1 MKLTTL
7 SITLLSTV
15 MLLTGCGDESN
26 QASNVATTQ
35 SVEKEP
41 AQKACY
47 DVGETTS
54 LERKD
59 VTGPRCQWQSEH
71 NFIVD
76 SDDLSKPEYP
86 GTLPVKPGYAVRRA
100 KEWPSEDLSDASSYD
115 KPRIQ
120 FWWNNVSS
128 RDPLV
133 NDYENGYKIWSVKI
147 DGTDLRLVTDDMPS
161 TASPQT
167 FMMSRSPNNRYV
179 AYAYSYGE
187 PLIKAIFDLKTQ
199 QTIQLGSART
209 KPYLV
214 WADDSSYIYFSDGFK
229 RYKYTLATGIKEE
242 VDVPLSE
249 NTVIVDGK
257 LINAAG
263 LGVGVYDAK
272 TLKRLYTIL
281 PEKEFED
288 SVDIEKRIYRQIAIS
303 PNGKYVWGINSYRKV
318 LINVEDKTWLAFSK
332 EGDEKKVYDKVVNIS
347 NDGRETQVGAA
358 IITIKRYGSDYR
370 YELTGKGRQSWKV
383 IQSGQNTIT
392 PVLYNADANDGRFLE
407 IVVCFAKHC
416 E

>member
-1 MKLTTL
+1 MKRTTL
-7 SITLLSTV
+7 SIMLLSTA

-26 QASNVATTQ
+26 QTSNTATTQ

-41 AQKACY
+41 TQKACY
-47 DVGETTS
+47 NVGETTS

-59 VTGPRCQWQSEH
+59 VTGSRCQWQSEH
-71 NFIVD
+71 NFIVY
-76 SDDLSKPEYP
+76 SEDLSKPEYP

-100 KEWPSEDLSDASSYD
+100 KEWPREDLSDASSYD

-120 FWWNNVSS
+120 FWWNNVGS

-133 NDYENGYKIWSVKI
+133 NDYENGYKIWSMKI

-161 TASPQT
+161 TASPQNFT
-167 FMMSRSPNNRYV
+167 MSRSPNNRYV

-199 QTIQLGSART
+199 QTIKLGSART

-229 RYKYTLATGIKEE
+229 RFKYTLATGTKEE

-249 NTVIVDGK
+249 DTVIVDGK

-272 TLKRLYTIL
+272 TLERLYTIL

-288 SVDIEKRIYRQIAIS
+288 SIDIEKRIYRQTAIS
-303 PNGKYVWGINSYRKV
+303 PNGKYVWAVNSYRKV
-318 LINVEDKTWLAFSK
+318 LINVEEKTWLAFSD
-332 EGDEKKVYDKVVNIS
+332 EGEEKKVYDKVVNIS
-347 NDGRETQVGAA
+347 NDGRETQTGAA
-358 IITIKRYGSDYR
+358 VITIKRYGSDYR

-383 IQSGQNTIT
+383 IHSGRVAKT
-392 PVLYNADANDGRFLE
+392 PVLYNADANGGRFLE
-407 IVVCFAKHC
+407 V
-416 E
+416 ENDE

>member
-1 MKLTTL
+1 MKRTTL
-7 SITLLSTV
+7 SIMLMSTA

-26 QASNVATTQ
+26 QTSNTATTQ

-41 AQKACY
+41 TQKACY
-47 DVGETTS
+47 NVGETTS

-71 NFIVD
+71 NFIVY
-76 SDDLSKPEYP
+76 SEDLSKPEYP

-100 KEWPSEDLSDASSYD
+100 KEWPREDLSDASSYD

-120 FWWNNVSS
+120 FWWNNVGS

-133 NDYENGYKIWSVKI
+133 NDYENGYKIWSMKI

-161 TASPQT
+161 TASPQNFT
-167 FMMSRSPNNRYV
+167 MSRSPNNRYV

-199 QTIQLGSART
+199 QTIKLGSART

-229 RYKYTLATGIKEE
+229 RFKYTLATGTKEE

-249 NTVIVDGK
+249 DTVIVDGK

-272 TLKRLYTIL
+272 TLERLYTIL

-288 SVDIEKRIYRQIAIS
+288 SIDIEKRIYRQTAIS
-303 PNGKYVWGINSYRKV
+303 PNGKYVWAVNSYRKV
-318 LINVEDKTWLAFSK
+318 LINVEEKTWLAFSD
-332 EGDEKKVYDKVVNIS
+332 EGEEKKVYDKVVNIS
-347 NDGRETQVGAA
+347 NDGRETQTGAA
-358 IITIKRYGSDYR
+358 VITIKRYGSDYR

-383 IQSGQNTIT
+383 IHSGRVAKT
-392 PVLYNADANDGRFLE
+392 PVLYNADANGGRFLE
-407 IVVCFAKHC
+407 V
-416 E
+416 ENDE

>member
-1 MKLTTL
+1 MKRTTL

-15 MLLTGCGDESN
+15 MLLTGCGDERN
-26 QASNVATTQ
+26 QDSNVATTQ
-35 SVEKEP
+35 SVGKEP

-54 LERKD
+54 FERKD

-71 NFIVD
+71 NFIVY
-76 SDDLSKPEYP
+76 SEDLSKPEYP

-100 KEWPSEDLSDASSYD
+100 KEWPREDLSDASSYD

-167 FMMSRSPNNRYV
+167 FMMNRSPNNRYV

-332 EGDEKKVYDKVVNIS
+332 EGDEEKVYDKVVNIS

-407 IVVCFAKHC
+407 V
-416 E
+416 ENDE

>member
-1 MKLTTL
+1 MKRTTL
-7 SITLLSTV
+7 SIMLLSTA

-26 QASNVATTQ
+26 QTSNTATTQ

-41 AQKACY
+41 TQKACY
-47 DVGETTS
+47 NVGETTS

-71 NFIVD
+71 NFIVY
-76 SDDLSKPEYP
+76 SEDLSKPEYP

-100 KEWPSEDLSDASSYD
+100 KEWPREGLSDASSYD

-120 FWWNNVSS
+120 FWWNNVGS

-133 NDYENGYKIWSVKI
+133 NDYENGYKIWSMKI

-161 TASPQT
+161 TASPQNFT
-167 FMMSRSPNNRYV
+167 MSRSPNNRYV

-199 QTIQLGSART
+199 QTIKLGSART

-229 RYKYTLATGIKEE
+229 RFKYTLATGTKEE

-249 NTVIVDGK
+249 DTVIVDGK

-272 TLKRLYTIL
+272 TLERLYTIL

-288 SVDIEKRIYRQIAIS
+288 SIDIEKRIYRQTAIS
-303 PNGKYVWGINSYRKV
+303 PNGKYVWAVNSYRKV
-318 LINVEDKTWLAFSK
+318 LINVEEKTWLAFSD
-332 EGDEKKVYDKVVNIS
+332 EGEEKKVYDKVVNIS
-347 NDGRETQVGAA
+347 NDGRETQTGAA
-358 IITIKRYGSDYR
+358 VITIKRYGSDYR

-383 IQSGQNTIT
+383 IHSGRVAKT
-392 PVLYNADANDGRFLE
+392 PVLYNADANGGRFLE
-407 IVVCFAKHC
+407 V
-416 E
+416 ENDE

>member
-1 MKLTTL
+1 
-7 SITLLSTV
+7 
-15 MLLTGCGDESN
+15 
-26 QASNVATTQ
+26 
-35 SVEKEP
+35 
-41 AQKACY
+41 
-47 DVGETTS
+47 VGETTS
-54 LERKD
+54 FERKD

-76 SDDLSKPEYP
+76 SEDLSKPEYP

-100 KEWPSEDLSDASSYD
+100 KEWPRENLSDASSYD

-167 FMMSRSPNNRYV
+167 FVTSRSPNNRYV

-242 VDVPLSE
+242 VDAPLSE

-281 PEKEFED
+281 PEKEFEG

-332 EGDEKKVYDKVVNIS
+332 EGDEKKVYAKVGNIS
-347 NDGRETQVGAA
+347 NNGNETQVGAA
-358 IITIKRYGSDYR
+358 KITIRRYGADHR
-370 YELTGKGRQSWKV
+370 YEMNGNGAQSWQV

>member
-1 MKLTTL
+1 MKRTTL
-7 SITLLSTV
+7 SLMFLSTA
-15 MLLTGCGDESN
+15 MLLTGCGEESN
-26 QASNVATTQ
+26 QASNAVTTQ

-47 DVGETTS
+47 NVGETTS
-54 LERKD
+54 LERVD

-71 NFIVD
+71 NFIVY
-76 SDDLSKPEYP
+76 SEDLSKPEYP

-100 KEWPSEDLSDASSYD
+100 KEWPREDLSDVSSYD

-120 FWWNNVSS
+120 FWWNNVNSK
-128 RDPLV
+128 DPLV
-133 NDYENGYKIWSVKI
+133 NDYENGYKIWSMKI
-147 DGTDLRLVTDDMPS
+147 DGTDLRLVTDDMPN
-161 TASPQT
+161 TASPQN

-179 AYAYSYGE
+179 AYAYSNGE

-229 RYKYTLATGIKEE
+229 RFKYTLETGVKEE
-242 VDVPLSE
+242 VDVALSE

-272 TLKRLYTIL
+272 TLERLYTIL
-281 PEKEFED
+281 PENEFED

-303 PNGKYVWGINSYRKV
+303 PNGKFVWGTNSYRKV
-318 LINVEDKTWLAFSK
+318 LINVEEKTWLAFSD
-332 EGDEKKVYDKVVNIS
+332 EGEEKKVYDEVVNIS
-347 NDGRETQVGAA
+347 NDGKETQVGAA
-358 IITIKRYGSDYR
+358 LVTIKRYGSDYR
-370 YELTGKGRQSWKV
+370 YELTGQGRQSWV
-383 IQSGQNTIT
+383 VVQSGRIAKT

-407 IVVCFAKHC
+407 VGSN

>member
-1 MKLTTL
+1 MKRTTL
-7 SITLLSTV
+7 SIMLLSTA
-15 MLLTGCGDESN
+15 MLLTGCGEESN
-26 QASNVATTQ
+26 QTSNAATTQ

-41 AQKACY
+41 TQKACY
-47 DVGETTS
+47 NVGETTS
-54 LERKD
+54 FERRD
-59 VTGPRCQWQSEH
+59 VTGARCQWQSEH
-71 NFIVD
+71 NFIVY
-76 SDDLSKPEYP
+76 SEDLSKPEYP

-100 KEWPSEDLSDASSYD
+100 KEWPREDLSDASSYD

-128 RDPLV
+128 RDRLV

-161 TASPQT
+161 TASPQNYVT
-167 FMMSRSPNNRYV
+167 SRSPNNRYV
-179 AYAYSYGE
+179 AYAYGFGG
-187 PLIKAIFDLKTQ
+187 PLIKAIFDIETQ
-199 QTIQLGSART
+199 QTIQLGSAST

-214 WADDSSYIYFSDGFK
+214 WANDSSYIYFSDGFK
-229 RYKYTLATGIKEE
+229 RFKYTLATGTKEE

-332 EGDEKKVYDKVVNIS
+332 EGEEKKVYAKVVNIS
-347 NDGRETQVGAA
+347 NNGNETQRGAA
-358 IITIKRYGSDYR
+358 KITIRRYGADYR
-370 YELTGKGRQSWKV
+370 YEMNGNGAQSWKV
-383 IQSGQNTIT
+383 IHSGRVAKT
-392 PVLYNADANDGRFLE
+392 PVLYNADANGGRFLE
-407 IVVCFAKHC
+407 V
-416 E
+416 ENDE